1 MPKVQTGFVVNRSV
15 EDVFSYLASFENR
28 LEYEEA
34 LVGAEQTSEGPFGL
48 GTTGK
53 DAHQAMGRRMESTA
67 RITAFDPNKSFT
79 FESMTGPM
87 EYRGTWTVESAEGGT
102 RVSFE
107 MEGHMKGIMRLFE
120 PLMAM
125 QFKGQMA
132 RSTAK
137 LKDILESR
145 N

>member
-1 MPKVQTGFVVNRSV
+1 MTRMQVDFVVNRPV
-15 EDVFSYLASFENR
+15 EDVFTYVASWENR
-28 LEYEEA
+28 LEYEEG
-34 LVGAEQTSEGPFGL
+34 LVGAEQTSDGPFGL
-48 GTTGK
+48 GATGK
-53 DAHQAMGRRMESTA
+53 DAHKAMGKRMESTGK
-67 RITAFDPNKSFT
+67 ITAFEPNKSFT

-87 EYRGTWTVESAEGGT
+87 DYRGTWAFESAEGGT
-102 RVSFE
+102 RVSFD

-125 QFKGQMA
+125 QFKGQMG

-137 LKDILESR
+137 MKDILESR